1 MALPKIELP
10 IYDLTI
16 PSTEKVIQIRPFK
29 VKEEKLL
36 LIAAESNDPDEMINA
51 TKQVVNNCVVSEKF
65 DIEKL
70 PYFDVDYIFIALR
83 AKSVGDKI
91 EMKYTCNAVTEEG
104 QTCGGSFDAEIDI
117 SNVQVITNDETL
129 KIDLGNINIKMKYPS
144 YTVMKSISDKDSVI
158 DRKIKLI
165 SACVDVVTQGDKV
178 YTRKDFTEKEM
189 VNFIENLTESQYK
202 KLEIFVDEL
211 PYFIVK
217 LEKKCPKC
225 GFNHIME
232 YNDLTDFFQ

>member
-91 EMKYTCNAVTEEG
+91 EMKYTCNAVNEEG
-104 QTCGGSFDAEIDI
+104 KTCGGSFDAEFDI
-117 SNVQVITNDETL
+117 SNVHVVTNGETL
-129 KIDLGNINIKMKYPS
+129 KIDLGNITMKMKYPN
-144 YTVMKSISDKDSVI
+144 YTVMKAISDKDSVI

-165 SACVDVVTQGDKV
+165 AACVDVVTQGDKV

-202 KLEIFVDEL
+202 KLEVFVDNL

-217 LEKKCPKC
+217 LEKDCPKC
-225 GFNHIME
+225 GFHHVME

>member
-10 IYDLTI
+10 IYDLKI
-16 PSTEKVIQIRPFK
+16 PSNGKEIQIRPFK

-36 LIAAESNDPDEMINA
+36 LMANESNDPDEMINA
-51 TKQVVNNCVVSEKF
+51 TKQVVNNCIVSEKV

-70 PYFDVDYIFIALR
+70 TFFDIDYIFIALR

-91 EMKYTCNAVTEEG
+91 EMKYTCNAVTEDDK
-104 QTCGGSFDAEIDI
+104 TCGGSFDAEIDI
-117 SNVQVITNDETL
+117 SNVIIIKSDDM
-129 KIDLGNINIKMKYPS
+129 KIDLGGVQIKMKYPS
-144 YTVMKSISDKDSVI
+144 YSIMKAISDKDSVI
-158 DRKIKLI
+158 DKKIKLI
-165 SACVDVVTQGDKV
+165 AACTDVVTQGDKV

-189 VNFIENLTESQYK
+189 IGFIENLSEQQYR
-202 KLEIFVDEL
+202 KLEVFVNNL
-211 PYFIVK
+211 PYFIVR

-225 GFNHIME
+225 GFDHVME

>member
-51 TKQVVNNCVVSEKF
+51 TKQVVNNCIITEKVEIDKLTFF
-65 DIEKL
+65 DI
-70 PYFDVDYIFIALR
+70 DYIFIVLR

-91 EMKYTCNAVTEEG
+91 AMKYTCNAVVEEDKI
-104 QTCGGSFDAEIDI
+104 CGGSFDAEFDI
-117 SNVQVITNDETL
+117 SNVKVIKNDDNM
-129 KIDLGNINIKMKYPS
+129 KIDLGNITMKMKYPN
-144 YTVMKSISDKDSVI
+144 YTVMKAISDKDSVI
-158 DRKIKLI
+158 DKKIKLI
-165 SACVDVVTQGDKV
+165 AACVDMVTQGDKV

-189 VNFIENLTESQYK
+189 INFIENLTENQYK
-202 KLEIFVDEL
+202 KLEIFIDDL
-211 PYFIVK
+211 PYFIVR
-217 LEKKCPKC
+217 LEKDCPKC
-225 GFNHIME
+225 GFHHVME